1 MIRQHAYDNINEKVS
16 KMAIDK
22 ENDLLSLICKVNILD
37 NFTTI

>member
-1 MIRQHAYDNINEKVS
+1 MIRQHAYDNIYDKAS

-22 ENDLLSLICKVNILD
+22 ENDLVSLICKVKILD